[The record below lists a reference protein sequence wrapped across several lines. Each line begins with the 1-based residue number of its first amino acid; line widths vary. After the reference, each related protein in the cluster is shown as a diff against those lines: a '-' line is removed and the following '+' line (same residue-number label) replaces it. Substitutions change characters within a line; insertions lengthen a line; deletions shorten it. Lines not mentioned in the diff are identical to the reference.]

1 MLCLIVVGVAMVVFP
16 HLDFN
21 SVLYRLVSYSIV
33 TFCVYHK
40 IVCNCNSGSKIL
52 FLHKLP
58 HSVSAQLEFGVN
70 D

>member
-21 SVLYRLVSYSIV
+21 SVLYRLVWYSIV
-33 TFCVYHK
+33 HHK
-40 IVCNCNSGSKIL
+40 TVCNCNSGSKIL